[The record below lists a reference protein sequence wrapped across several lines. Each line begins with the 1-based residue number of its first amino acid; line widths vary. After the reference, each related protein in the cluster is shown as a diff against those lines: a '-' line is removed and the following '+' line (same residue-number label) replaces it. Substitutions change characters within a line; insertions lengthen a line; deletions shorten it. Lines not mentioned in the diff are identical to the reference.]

1 MDAKQLADII
11 AAHGI
16 KQEDYYENEA
26 YYRGRNPAIFAK
38 TPQADPD
45 YRVPVPFIKLAIDTL
60 AGYMAKPGNIS
71 YSGPGYDDYLMDV
84 FNANEE
90 TLITQ
95 DEFKK
100 ACVHGESY
108 ELHWYDGAPMFATIP
123 TIQGIPVFSDDL
135 KPRLEGFVRVWKAKD
150 DTDRATHYGPDTVQE
165 WARDKQSWTLIS
177 EELHGYGKV
186 PVVIYRVSTEAR
198 NIFDH
203 VKELIDAFDRLVSHD
218 LANELE
224 RFAKAYL
231 LYANRL
237 EDIPDDTGQT
247 AIDRIKQARTFE
259 DLGDNVSSK
268 VAFLTKNIQSDF
280 IRFSAETFQD
290 LIYEMMQVPN
300 PRDVKTFS
308 GASGYAMMLKNMS
321 FEFLC
326 ASIEGNF
333 IRGLQDRVR
342 LILGHKLVNVPA
354 NDVVIKMQRNLPND
368 LEMLARVSAQLS
380 GTWDKESI
388 LKIFPESMLTAE
400 DRQRIID
407 QGQDQAASLADLLT
421 EEPEADDQ
429 R

>member
-1 MDAKQLADII
+1 M
-11 AAHGI
+11 
-16 KQEDYYENEA
+16 
-26 YYRGRNPAIFAK
+26 
-38 TPQADPD
+38 
-45 YRVPVPFIKLAIDTL
+45 V
-60 AGYMAKPGNIS
+60 KPGNVS
-71 YSGPGYDDYLMDV
+71 YSGPGYDDYLVDV
-84 FNANEE
+84 FNSNEE

-108 ELHWYDGAPMFATIP
+108 ELHWYDGKPMFATIP
-123 TIQGIPVFSDDL
+123 TIQGIPIWSDDL
-135 KPRLEGFVRVWKAKD
+135 KPKLEGFVRAWRD
-150 DTDRATHYGPDTVQE
+150 RSNNDRATYYDSTTVQE
-165 WARDKQSWTLIS
+165 WSKGEKDWEMVS

-186 PVVIYRVSTEAR
+186 PVVVFRVSTEAR

-203 VKELIDAFDRLVSHD
+203 VKELIDAFDRLISHD
-218 LANELE
+218 IANELE
-224 RFAKAYL
+224 RFAQAYL

-237 EDIPDDTGQT
+237 EDITDDNGLT
-247 AIDRIKQARTFE
+247 AVDKIKQARTFE

-268 VAFLTKNIQSDF
+268 VAFLTKSIQSDF

-290 LIYEMMQVPN
+290 LIYEMLQVPN

-333 IRGLQDRVR
+333 VRGLQDRVR
-342 LILGHKLVNVPA
+342 LILGHTLVNKPA
-354 NDVVIKMQRNLPND
+354 NEVVIKLQRNMPND

-380 GTWDKESI
+380 GTWDKEAV

-400 DRQRIID
+400 DRQRIIE
-407 QGQDQAASLADLLT
+407 QGMEQSASLEDLIMNEDNNAD
-421 EEPEADDQ
+421 ESQ
-429 R
+429 